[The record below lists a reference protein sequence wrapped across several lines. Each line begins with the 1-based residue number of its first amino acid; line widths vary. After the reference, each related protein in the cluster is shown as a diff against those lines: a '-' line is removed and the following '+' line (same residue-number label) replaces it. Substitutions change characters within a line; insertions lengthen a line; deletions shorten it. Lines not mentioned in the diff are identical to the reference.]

1 MGEAMTDD
9 ELTKE
14 GLIEELTRLR
24 ERCHQLE
31 QREARHRQAEE
42 ALRGKASQLETIHTT
57 LLAFLGSGNWREA
70 SARLLRAVLDQTA
83 SEYGFIGVVVEG
95 PVLRILAHEGIV
107 WDQAINREFYETAL
121 RTYQEVGYLEFTRFE
136 NLFGRAITSGQP
148 VLANDPPTDPRAGG
162 LPPGHPPLR
171 HFLGVPTLRGAEV
184 VGLIGVANRPGG
196 YTGTE
201 VAQLALLTQAVGAL
215 YDCYRRHQ
223 REAALEAQLRH
234 MQKLESI
241 GQLAGG
247 IAHDFNNLLTVI
259 NGYSDDLQA
268 ELRQDD
274 PRRAKIAQIRLAGE
288 RAATLTRRLLAFGR
302 QQTLKPVIVEL
313 NHVVTEMAEMLRR
326 VIGEHIEL
334 RLDLT
339 AGPAHVFMDPA
350 QLNQVIMNLILNARD
365 AMPERGVLTIATRTV
380 DLDAAFAHGH
390 PGSEV
395 GPHVLLSVQDTGI
408 GMDTET
414 QARIFEP
421 FFTTKGPAKGTGLG
435 LSTVFGIVKQSGGY
449 IAVESARGR
458 GTTFHIYLPQFSNA
472 GEEAPPA
479 MPLAASSGGTEIILL
494 VEDEAMVRT
503 LAREALSG
511 HGYRVLEAANGRQAM
526 QLVKAYQGPLHLL
539 LSDVIMPGMN
549 GPELAQQ
556 LKALRPDMKTLYMSA
571 YADEVLGSCGVFSA
585 GVNFLQKPFT
595 PAILARK
602 VREVL
607 TCS

>member
-1 MGEAMTDD
+1 MTDD

>member
-1 MGEAMTDD
+1 M
-9 ELTKE
+9 
-14 GLIEELTRLR
+14 
-24 ERCHQLE
+24 
-31 QREARHRQAEE
+31 
-42 ALRGKASQLETIHTT
+42 
-57 LLAFLGSGNWREA
+57 LAFLGSGNWREA

-95 PVLRILAHEGIV
+95 PVLRILAHEGII
-107 WDQAINREFYETAL
+107 WDQTINREFYETAL

-136 NLFGRAITSGQP
+136 NLFGLAITSGRP
-148 VLANDPPTDPRAGG
+148 VLANDPPTDSRAGG

-171 HFLGVPTLRGAEV
+171 HFLGVPTLRGSEV

-201 VAQLALLTQAVGAL
+201 VAQLELLTQAVGAL

-223 REAALEAQLRH
+223 REASLEAQLRH

-268 ELRQDD
+268 ELNQGD
-274 PRRAKIAQIRLAGE
+274 PRQAKIAQIRLAGE
-288 RAATLTRRLLAFGR
+288 RAATLTRKLLAFGR
-302 QQTLKPVIVEL
+302 QQALKPVVIEL

-339 AGPAHVFMDPA
+339 PTPAHVYMDPA

-365 AMPERGVLTIATRTV
+365 AMPERGILTIATRHV
-380 DLDAAFAHGH
+380 DLEAAFARSH
-390 PGSEV
+390 PGSEA

-408 GMDTET
+408 GMDAEI

-449 IAVESARGR
+449 IAVESTRGR
-458 GTTFHIYLPQFSNA
+458 GTTFRIYLPQFSHL
-472 GEEAPPA
+472 GEDASSA
-479 MPLAASSGGTEIILL
+479 MPLAAAPSGGTEIILL

-503 LAREALSG
+503 LARESLNG

-526 QLVKAYQGPLHLL
+526 QIVKAYQGPLHLL

-556 LKALRPDMKTLYMSA
+556 IKAFRPDMKTLYMSA
-571 YADEVLGSCGVFSA
+571 YADEVLGPRGVISA
-585 GVNFLQKPFT
+585 GVTFLQKPFT

>member
-1 MGEAMTDD
+1 MTDD
-9 ELTKE
+9 EPTRG

-24 ERCHQLE
+24 ERCRQLE
-31 QREARHRQAEE
+31 QREARQRQAEE
-42 ALRGKASQLETIHTT
+42 ALRGKASQLEAIHTT
-57 LLAFLGSGNWREA
+57 MLAFLGSGNWREA

-107 WDQAINREFYETAL
+107 WDQTINREFYETAL
-121 RTYQEVGYLEFTRFE
+121 RTYKEVGYLEFTRFE

-148 VLANDPPTDPRAGG
+148 VLANDPPTDSRAGG

-171 HFLGVPTLRGAEV
+171 HFLGVPTVRGSEV

-201 VAQLALLTQAVGAL
+201 VAQLELLTQAVGAL

-259 NGYSDDLQA
+259 NGYSDDLEA
-268 ELRQDD
+268 ELNQDD

-302 QQTLKPVIVEL
+302 QQTLKPVVIEL
-313 NHVVTEMAEMLRR
+313 NQVVTEMAEMLRR

-334 RLDLT
+334 RLDL
-339 AGPAHVFMDPA
+339 AASPAHVYMDPA

-365 AMPERGVLTIATRTV
+365 AMPERGILTIATRNV
-380 DLDAAFAHGH
+380 DLDVAFAHSH

-408 GMDTET
+408 GMDAET
-414 QARIFEP
+414 QAHIFEP

-435 LSTVFGIVKQSGGY
+435 LSTVFGIVKQSGGS
-449 IAVESARGR
+449 IAVETARGR
-458 GTTFHIYLPQFSNA
+458 GTTFRIYLPQFTKA
-472 GEEAPPA
+472 GEEAPPE
-479 MPLAASSGGTEIILL
+479 MQLATAPSGGTEIVLL
-494 VEDEAMVRT
+494 VEDEAMVRA

-526 QLVKAYQGPLHLL
+526 QIVKAYQGPLHLL

-556 LKALRPDMKTLYMSA
+556 IKALWPDMKTLYMSA
-571 YADEVLGSCGVFSA
+571 YADDVLGPRGVVSP

-602 VREVL
+602 VREML